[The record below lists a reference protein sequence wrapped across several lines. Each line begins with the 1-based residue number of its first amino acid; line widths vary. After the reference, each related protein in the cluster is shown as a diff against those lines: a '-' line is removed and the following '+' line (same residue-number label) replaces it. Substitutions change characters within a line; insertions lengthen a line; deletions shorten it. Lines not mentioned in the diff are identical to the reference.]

1 MSDKQYTSEDFK
13 AMKKALGLKNK
24 DIANIIGTGE
34 TNVKIQTAPGK
45 PLATWAKAF
54 CWTFEKMKRLE
65 SEKMKIHI
73 SGGEKMADI
82 SEQLVTIHRPK

>member
-34 TNVKIQTAPGK
+34 KNVTIQTAPGK
-45 PLATWAKAF
+45 ELATWAKAF
-54 CWTFEKMKRLE
+54 CFMFEKMKE

-73 SGGEKMADI
+73 SGGENMADI